1 MKRFVWVGV
10 VACLQLACSKSAETY
25 LQRGNSLMEAG
36 KYADAEIQY
45 RKSILKD
52 PKFAEGYYR
61 LGLVEYKLHHGGQAL
76 DDLQRAVD
84 FDPGNDAYGIELA
97 NVSIEAY
104 QVQPTRN
111 NLYQQGAHE
120 ADLLLQKNPNSFDGL
135 RLKGDVFVIDRKYD
149 EAMAAFQKADAIK
162 PNHPNVVLAMAEV
175 LFAQNRDRQ
184 GEDLAQKFLSV
195 RKDFPPMYDLLEAHY
210 VRNKQIADA
219 EHLLQSE
226 IAALPK
232 NPRPRLQLAGL
243 YREAGNTQQMSRQLE
258 NILADHTN
266 FPNGPILV
274 GDFYAGHGQWDAA
287 LTQYTGGLANAPDKD
302 LYHRRIARGLEAI
315 GKRKEAVVELNEV
328 LKNNPKDP
336 DVRLTRAVL
345 LRNSKDAKER
355 EMAIGELKAIVA
367 QYPQNAVVHYNLG
380 LSYLAQGDSGT
391 AYKEL
396 QKSAAL
402 RKDYVAPRLILAEMA
417 QGARNYAV
425 AQQNADEV
433 LAVDPNNFDA
443 GLLRAAA
450 LVGSKSYR
458 QAESD
463 LNALSKR
470 KPDSKEVNL
479 ELAALAAGE
488 KDYTKAEGLYQ
499 RLYRPGSTDLR
510 PLQGLLELCVLQHR
524 PEKAQA
530 LLEGEL
536 KQEPDSRPVRLLL
549 ASVATQEGK
558 FDIASQQYRWL
569 QSKDPK
575 SAQGFSSLGDLYQ
588 MQGATQDALA
598 SYEKARELAPSDPK
612 ILSAIAILESRSG
625 QPQLAIATLNKELAL
640 DPNDAAAMNNLAFNL
655 AETGTDLDRAL
666 TLSQKVAR
674 QYPNDPGVI
683 DTLGWVYTKRGL
695 NQSAIQVLRAL
706 VKKYPNEPTFHYHL
720 AVALLQGKQ
729 AADAKV
735 ELLAALSQHPPK
747 ELSDRIQENLAQ
759 VR

>member
-1 MKRFVWVGV
+1 M
-10 VACLQLACSKSAETY
+10 
-25 LQRGNSLMEAG
+25 
-36 KYADAEIQY
+36 
-45 RKSILKD
+45 
-52 PKFAEGYYR
+52 
-61 LGLVEYKLHHGGQAL
+61 
-76 DDLQRAVD
+76 
-84 FDPGNDAYGIELA
+84 
-97 NVSIEAY
+97 
-104 QVQPTRN
+104 PTRN
-111 NLYQQGAHE
+111 NLYEQAAHE
-120 ADLLLQKNPNSFDGL
+120 ADLLLKKDPNSFDGL
-135 RLKGDVFVIDRKYD
+135 RLKGDVLVIDRKYD
-149 EAMAAFQKADAIK
+149 DAMSQFRKANAIK
-162 PNHPNVVLAMAEV
+162 ANDPNVILAMAQV
-175 LFAQNRDRQ
+175 LFAQNRNREGEELVEQFLTARQ
-184 GEDLAQKFLSV
+184 
-195 RKDFPPMYDLLEAHY
+195 DFSPIYDVLEAHY
-210 VRNKQIADA
+210 IRTNRLADA
-219 EHLLQSE
+219 EHLLRLE

-232 NPRPRLQLAGL
+232 NSHARLELAGL
-243 YREAGNTQQMSRQLE
+243 YRASGRNQEMSQVLE
-258 NILADHTN
+258 KIVADRTT
-266 FPNGPILV
+266 FPTWPILV
-274 GDFYAGHGQWDAA
+274 GDFYSEHGKWDDALIQYSAGIEQSS
-287 LTQYTGGLANAPDKD
+287 DKD
-302 LYHRRIARGLEAI
+302 LYHRRIARALKAA
-315 GKRKEAVVELNEV
+315 GKRDAAVVELSEI
-328 LKNNPKDP
+328 LKTNPKDP
-336 DVRLTRAVL
+336 DVRLARAEL
-345 LRNSKDAKER
+345 LRESKDAKER
-355 EMAIGELKAIVA
+355 EMAIGELKALSA
-367 QYPQNAVVHYNLG
+367 QYPQNAIVHYNLG
-380 LSYLAQGDSGT
+380 LSYLAQGDPGT

-417 QGARNYAV
+417 QGARNYAA

-488 KDYTKAEGLYQ
+488 KDYTKAEDLYQ

-640 DPNDAAAMNNLAFNL
+640 APNDAAAMNNLAFNL